1 MEILFR
7 KRDLPI
13 PNISKNDTKINGIS
27 PMNVRILGRK
37 LCAESVRSK
46 KYDKHVEHSIAA
58 GQYKNTSMPNVNRA
72 GGCKRKFKNDEKEF
86 YQLVELKLRL

>member
-1 MEILFR
+1 MFAT
-7 KRDLPI
+7 KNLPI

-46 KYDKHVEHSIAA
+46 KYDKHVEHRIAA
-58 GQYKNTSMPNVNRA
+58 GQYRNTSMPNVNRA
-72 GGCKRKFKNDEKEF
+72 GGCKDKEIF
-86 YQLVELKLRL
+86 